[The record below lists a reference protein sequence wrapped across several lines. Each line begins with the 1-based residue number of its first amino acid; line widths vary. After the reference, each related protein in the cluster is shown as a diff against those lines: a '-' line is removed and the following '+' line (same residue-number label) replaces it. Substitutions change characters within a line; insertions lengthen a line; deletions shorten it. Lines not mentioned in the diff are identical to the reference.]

1 MTGWNVK
8 FCPIQICRLDNDFV
22 DFLNLVFS
30 YWLRLLEYAFDAAIE
45 IKDLKKAIEYGARI
59 IPGYK
64 MVEIIVQDHDNKF
77 VVLWN
82 GTPTTRTSFDEVWQ
96 VDDCN

>member
-8 FCPIQICRLDNDFV
+8 FCPIQICRVNNDFV
-22 DFLNLVFS
+22 NYLNFLFS

-45 IKDLKKAIEYGARI
+45 VKDLNKAIEYGARI

-64 MVEIIVQDHDNKF
+64 MVGIIVQNRYNKF
-77 VVLWN
+77 VVLWKS
-82 GTPTTRTSFDEVWQ
+82 TSY
-96 VDDCN
+96 